1 MLIRTPLHRLARRGR
16 PAWLPALVLACW
28 SGLVACGPKPPP
40 AEPPPLWEEG
50 DETVP
55 DLRREEAAPTKSPGK
70 SAQPAPKAPPSRAAK
85 PTDDEGP
92 SWSIL
97 IASFTQPDHAEAARA
112 ARDRLAAQFPQ
123 IADCVVRRV
132 SKGSVIV
139 LGKYSGPNDPEAQD
153 RLKKVKAITVDR
165 ARPFAGVLLT
175 RVSVTDENRKPS
187 PYDIRH
193 LRDLNPD
200 INPLYTLQVAAWS
213 TFGDASLKWSQV
225 RAAAEKYC
233 GELRA
238 KGFLAFVH
246 HDDDRQISSVTVGA
260 FGKDA
265 YDPRSTLFD
274 PEVEDLMKKFPKHLV
289 NGEEVLVPI
298 DPRKPDGPTKP
309 QGPRLVEVPK

>member
-1 MLIRTPLHRLARRGR
+1 MPIRMPSHILA
-16 PAWLPALVLACW
+16 ALLMAVVSASTAC
-28 SGLVACGPKPPP
+28 AQKAPP
-40 AEPPPLWEEG
+40 AEPPPLWDEG

-55 DLRREEAAPTKSPGK
+55 DLRRPDSGRGKTGSDQKPGAKGDPKSK
-70 SAQPAPKAPPSRAAK
+70 PAGQGTAS
-85 PTDDEGP
+85 DDEGP

-97 IASFTQPDHAEAARA
+97 ISSFTQDDHVEAARA
-112 ARDRLAAQFPQ
+112 ARDRLASQFPEL
-123 IADCVVRRV
+123 ADCVVRRV
-132 SKGSVIV
+132 AKGSVIV
-139 LGKYSGPNDPEAQD
+139 LGKYSGPSDPEAQE
-153 RLKKVKAITVDR
+153 RMKKVKAIAVDR
-165 ARPFAGVLLT
+165 ARPFAGVILT
-175 RVSVTDENRKPS
+175 RVTVTDENRKPS

-193 LRDLNPD
+193 LRELNPD

-213 TFGDASLKWSQV
+213 TFGDRSLKWSEV

-233 GELRA
+233 RELRT

-246 HDDDRQISSVTVGA
+246 HDDDRQISSVTIGA

-289 NGEEVLVPI
+289 NGEEVLVPV
-298 DPRKPDGPTKP
+298 DPRKPDGPTRP